1 MVTYE
6 DVFRARRSSEH
17 SLKLKDP
24 KCPIIIALETI
35 FSPPVK
41 PNAPGRVLTQV
52 SKSPDRK
59 AIFISAKGGGSIFFG
74 IYIFT

>member
-1 MVTYE
+1 MLTYE

-52 SKSPDRK
+52 S
-59 AIFISAKGGGSIFFG
+59 
-74 IYIFT
+74 